1 MWVTR
6 LPWILALVWLAVRL
20 GLGSQLDVESAQNAG
35 VLVNMLFI
43 LILVFL
49 GISLHYRRLDG
60 RVSGFLEDFKACM
73 KPTLLYVLMALIFIG
88 VYYAWLSD
96 DIQEL
101 RSAYIETFNEG
112 IKDENN
118 FNNFLSQH
126 PEEKGKSV
134 EELMQKN
141 RENVER
147 NVSVQ
152 TRIMGGSLAL
162 TFMAV
167 VYSLLAV
174 FFWRTFVRKW

>member
-1 MWVTR
+1 MAMKW
-6 LPWILALVWLAVRL
+6 LPVILAAVWLGVRWTL
-20 GLGSQLDVESAQNAG
+20 GLQLDVESAQNTG
-35 VLVNMLFI
+35 VLLNILFI
-43 LILVFL
+43 LLLVFL
-49 GISLHYRRLDG
+49 AISLHYRNLQG

-73 KPTLLYVLMALIFIG
+73 KPALLYVLIAVVFIG

-96 DIQEL
+96 DIEEL

-118 FNNFLSQH
+118 LANFLSQH
-126 PEEKGKSV
+126 PEEKGKTV

-162 TFMAV
+162 TFIAIAYGV
-167 VYSLLAV
+167 LAV

>member
-6 LPWILALVWLAVRL
+6 LPWILALVWLAVRW
-20 GLGSQLDVESAQNAG
+20 GLGAQLDVESAQNAG

-43 LILVFL
+43 LLLVFL
-49 GISLHYRRLDG
+49 GIGLHYRRLEG
-60 RVSGFLEDFKACM
+60 RASGFLEDFKACM

-88 VYYAWLSD
+88 VYYTWLSD

-101 RSAYIETFNEG
+101 RAAYIETFNEG

-118 FNNFLSQH
+118 LNNFLSQH
-126 PEEKGKSV
+126 PEEKGKTV

-141 RENVER
+141 RDNVER

-162 TFMAV
+162 TFIAV

>member
-1 MWVTR
+1 MKW
-6 LPWILALVWLAVRL
+6 LPVILAMVWLVVRWSL
-20 GLGSQLDVESAQNAG
+20 GNRLDVESAQNTG
-35 VLVNMLFI
+35 VLLNILFI
-43 LILVFL
+43 LLLVFL
-49 GISLHYRRLDG
+49 GINLHYRNLQG

-73 KPTLLYVLMALIFIG
+73 KPALLYVLVAVVFIG

-101 RSAYIETFNEG
+101 RTAYIETFNEG

-118 FNNFLSQH
+118 LNNFLSQH

-134 EELMQKN
+134 DELMQKN
-141 RENVER
+141 RDNVER

-162 TFMAV
+162 TFIAIA
-167 VYSLLAV
+167 YGILAV
-174 FFWRTFVRKW
+174 FFWRMFVRKW